1 MKLKTFGEFIV
12 YHRKESKMIAL
23 ELAKALD
30 VTPSHISDLEKNRR
44 YPTDDT
50 LRKISKI
57 FRLSEHDASQM
68 YDLAAKAKNSV
79 SADLPKYIMK
89 NELVRVALRTAQK
102 NKISNEKWEEFIK
115 NIEEEK
121 LK

>member
-1 MKLKTFGEFIV
+1 MKLKTLGEFIV
-12 YHRKESKMIAL
+12 YHRKENKMIAL

-30 VTPSHISDLEKNRR
+30 VTPSHVSDLEKNRR
-44 YPTDDT
+44 YATDDT
-50 LRKISKI
+50 LKKMCKI
-57 FRLSEHDASQM
+57 FKLSEIDASQM

-102 NKISNEKWEEFIK
+102 HKIPDEKWEEFIK
-115 NIEEEK
+115 NIEK
-121 LK
+121 G